1 LWSSVIPPLLNSEH
15 TFSGGIH
22 IAFDSLSFD
31 CAVLLFGKIGFI
43 IFQFSPE
50 IIICFHKYSLSAAEQ
65 LFHHIFLRIALK
77 FHRTIFPHNLKNL
90 IPDLVC
96 LFHVIL

>member
-1 LWSSVIPPLLNSEH
+1 MIPPLLNSEH
-15 TFSGGIH
+15 TSSGGIH

-31 CAVLLFGKIGFI
+31 CAILLFGHVISLL
-43 IFQFSPE
+43 FQFSPKT
-50 IIICFHKYSLSAAEQ
+50 IICFHKNSLSASQ
-65 LFHHIFLRIALK
+65 QFFHHIFLRIALK
-77 FHRTIFPHNLKNL
+77 FHRTIFSDYLKNL